1 MSFSQKDGVLTFT
14 ATEGHRR
21 GQTITFRAREKEDFD
36 PGYKTSY
43 LKGAGYIVGIA
54 EGTSEPKFTI
64 DASDA
69 SAVENVRDA
78 AHDPTTGAALRG
90 TLTHV
95 FRRTGVGSLA
105 YRYEEVKWSEGGGY
119 SSGDDGV
126 KSKMGFMMQ
135 RAFVSLNGA
144 RHKRIV

>member
-1 MSFSQKDGVLTFT
+1 MSFSQKDGTLTYT
-14 ATEGHRR
+14 ALEGHRR

-54 EGTSEPKFTI
+54 EGTGEPKFTI

-78 AHDPTTGAALRG
+78 AHDPKTGAAMRG
-90 TLTHV
+90 TITHV

-105 YRYEEVKWSEGGGY
+105 YRYDRVKWSEGGGY
-119 SSGDDGV
+119 ASGDDGV
-126 KSKMGFMMQ
+126 KSKMGFMMEE
-135 RAFVSLNGA
+135 AHVSLNGSPP
-144 RHKRIV
+144 KRIA